1 MYRKDYKRKCVD
13 AETAVN
19 RVASGDWVDYG
30 NFLCSPVALDEAL
43 SKRAGELEGVYVR
56 GVGYPGLPKVALADP
71 SGRSFNYNSF
81 HFSGGERYLHD
92 RGGCSYIPILYHEG
106 NLIYE
111 DEAMTTDVFMAQ
123 VAPMDDAGYFN
134 FGIANSC
141 HSSQV
146 RKATT
151 VILEVNEK
159 MPVCYGGY
167 GEAVHI
173 SEVDYVVE
181 GSHPDLISLPSSQAS
196 DVDRAIARYV
206 VQEIEDGSCLQLGIG
221 SLPNVIG
228 EMIAESDLKDLG
240 VHTEMLVDAYVDMY
254 RAGRITNREK
264 TNNPGKMVYTFALG
278 SEKLY
283 GFIDRN
289 PACASYP
296 VGYVNDLHR
305 IAANDRAVS
314 INNAVEV
321 DLYGQVCSESSG
333 FRHISGTGGQF
344 DFAYGS
350 YHSKGGKA
358 FICLA
363 STKTDK
369 EGNRTSRIRPF
380 VDHGTIVTLP
390 RTAVQY
396 VVTEYGVASL
406 KGKSTWQ
413 RAEALIN
420 IAHPDFREGLVR
432 DAEKMN
438 IWKRVEASGNPKAGE
453 DLRFVS

>member
-1 MYRKDYKRKCVD
+1 VD
-13 AETAVN
+13 AAIAVTQ
-19 RVASGDWVDYG
+19 VKSGDWVDYG
-30 NFLCSPVALDEAL
+30 NFLCSPVTLDDALAN
-43 SKRAGELEGVYVR
+43 RAGELQDVNVR
-56 GVGYPGLPKVALADP
+56 GVGYPGLPKVAMADP

-92 RGGCSYIPILYHEG
+92 RGCCSYIPVLYHEG
-106 NLIYE
+106 NRIYDDGDLI
-111 DEAMTTDVFMAQ
+111 TDVFMAQ
-123 VAPMDDAGYFN
+123 ATPMDDFGFFN
-134 FGIANSC
+134 LGIANSC
-141 HSSQV
+141 QYSQI
-146 RKATT
+146 RKAKT
-151 VILEVNEK
+151 VILEVNNK

-173 SEVDYVVE
+173 SDVDYVVQ
-181 GSHPDLISLPSSQAS
+181 GANPDLVSLPGIESS
-196 DVDRAIARYV
+196 DVDRAIAGHV
-206 VQEIEDGSCLQLGIG
+206 VAQIEDGSCLQLGIG

-228 EMIAESDLKDLG
+228 KMIADSDLKGLG

-254 RAGRITNREK
+254 RAGRITNLEK
-264 TNNPGKMVYTFALG
+264 ADNPGKMVYTFALG

-283 GFIDRN
+283 NFINRN
-289 PACASYP
+289 PVCASYP

-305 IAANDRAVS
+305 IAANDRTVS

-333 FRHISGTGGQF
+333 FRQISGTGGQF

-363 STKTDK
+363 STKTHKD
-369 EGNRTSRIRPF
+369 GTVTSRIRPF

-413 RAEALIN
+413 RAEALIG
-420 IAHPDFREGLVR
+420 IAHPDFREELIH

-438 IWKRVEASGNPKAGE
+438 IWRGGDACKSFMQGATLSLAG
-453 DLRFVS
+453 

>member
-1 MYRKDYKRKCVD
+1 MYRSEYGRKCVD
-13 AETAVN
+13 AATAVKQ
-19 RVASGDWVDYG
+19 VKSGDWVDYG
-30 NFLCSPVALDEAL
+30 NFLCSPVDLDEAL
-43 SKRAGELEGVYVR
+43 AHRAGELEAVKVR
-56 GVGYPGLPKVALADP
+56 GVGYPGIPKVALADP

-92 RGGCSYIPILYHEG
+92 RGGCSYIPVLYHEG
-106 NLIYE
+106 NQIY
-111 DEAMTTDVFMAQ
+111 DDGDLTTDVFMVQ
-123 VAPMDDAGYFN
+123 VAPMDDAGFFN

-141 HSSQV
+141 QYSQL
-146 RKATT
+146 RKAKT
-151 VILEVNEK
+151 VIVEVNDN

-173 SEVDYVVE
+173 SEVDYVVQGTNTE
-181 GSHPDLISLPSSQAS
+181 LVSLPRTPIS
-196 DVDRAIARYV
+196 DVDRAIARHV
-206 VQEIEDGSCLQLGIG
+206 VEQIEDGSCLQLGIG

-228 EMIAESDLKDLG
+228 KMIADSDIKNLG

-254 RAGRITNREK
+254 RAGRISNMEK
-264 TNNPGKMVYTFALG
+264 ADNPGKMVYTFALG

-283 GFIDRN
+283 EFIHRN

-305 IAANDRAVS
+305 IAANPRAVS

-333 FRHISGTGGQF
+333 FRQISGTGGQF

-363 STKTDK
+363 STKTDRD
-369 EGNRTSRIRPF
+369 GAVTSRLRPF

-390 RTAVQY
+390 RSAVQY

-413 RAEALIN
+413 RAEALIG
-420 IAHPDFREGLVR
+420 IAHPDFREGLMR
-432 DAEKMN
+432 EAEKMN
-438 IWKRVEASGNPKAGE
+438 IWRGALVPRADVAMSLAG
-453 DLRFVS
+453 

>member
-1 MYRKDYKRKCVD
+1 MYRGEYTRKCVD
-13 AETAVN
+13 AATAVKQIK
-19 RVASGDWVDYG
+19 SGDWVDYG
-30 NFLCSPVALDEAL
+30 NFLCSPVILDDALAH
-43 SKRAGELEGVYVR
+43 RAGELEAVTVR
-56 GVGYPGLPKVALADP
+56 GVGYPGLPKVAMADP

-92 RGGCSYIPILYHEG
+92 RGGCSYIPVLYHEG
-106 NLIYE
+106 NRIY
-111 DEAMTTDVFMAQ
+111 DDGDLVTDVFMAQ
-123 VAPMDDAGYFN
+123 VAPMDDSGFFN

-141 HSSQV
+141 QYSQV
-146 RKATT
+146 RKAKT

-159 MPVCYGGY
+159 MPFCYGGY

-173 SEVDYVVE
+173 SEVDYVVQ
-181 GSHPDLISLPSSQAS
+181 GANPDLVSLPDTDTS
-196 DVDRAIARYV
+196 DVDRAIARHV
-206 VQEIEDGSCLQLGIG
+206 VGEIEDGSCLQLGIG
-221 SLPNVIG
+221 SLPNAIG
-228 EMIAESDLKDLG
+228 KMIAESDLKDLG

-254 RAGRITNREK
+254 RAGRITNMEK
-264 TNNPGKMVYTFALG
+264 ADNPGKMVYTFALG
-278 SEKLY
+278 SKKLY
-283 GFIDRN
+283 EFIHRN
-289 PACASYP
+289 PACASFP

-305 IAANDRAVS
+305 IAINDRAVS

-333 FRHISGTGGQF
+333 FRQISGTGGQF

-350 YHSKGGKA
+350 YHSRGGKA

-363 STKTDK
+363 STKTHKD
-369 EGNRTSRIRPF
+369 GTVTSRIRPF

-396 VVTEYGVASL
+396 VVTEYGIASL

-413 RAEALIN
+413 RAEALIG
-420 IAHPDFREGLVR
+420 IAHPDFREELMR

-438 IWKRVEASGNPKAGE
+438 IWRGEAAKASEADVALSLAG
-453 DLRFVS
+453 

>member
-1 MYRKDYKRKCVD
+1 MYRGEYRRKCVD
-13 AETAVN
+13 AATAVKQIK
-19 RVASGDWVDYG
+19 SGDWVDYG
-30 NFLCSPVALDEAL
+30 HFLCSPVTLDDALAN
-43 SKRAGELEGVYVR
+43 RAGELEGVNVR
-56 GVGYPGLPKVALADP
+56 GVGYAGLPKVAVADP

-92 RGGCSYIPILYHEG
+92 RGGCSYIPVLYHEA
-106 NLIYE
+106 NRVY
-111 DEAMTTDVFMAQ
+111 DEGDMTADVFMAQ
-123 VAPMDDAGYFN
+123 AAPMDESGFFN
-134 FGIANSC
+134 LGIANSFQY
-141 HSSQV
+141 SQI
-146 RKATT
+146 RNAST
-151 VILEVNEK
+151 VILEVNKK

-173 SEVDYVVE
+173 SEVDYVVQ
-181 GSHPDLISLPSSQAS
+181 GANPGLVSLPRTESS
-196 DVDRAIARYV
+196 DVDRAIARHV
-206 VQEIEDGSCLQLGIG
+206 VDRIEDGSCLQLGIG
-221 SLPNVIG
+221 SLPNAIG
-228 EMIAESDLKDLG
+228 RMIADSELKDLG

-254 RAGRITNREK
+254 RAGRISNREK
-264 TNNPGKMVYTFALG
+264 ANNPGKMVYTFALG

-283 GFIDRN
+283 EFIHRN

-305 IAANDRAVS
+305 IAANDRVVS

-350 YHSKGGKA
+350 YHSRGGKA

-363 STKTDK
+363 STKTDRT
-369 EGNRTSRIRPF
+369 GTVTSRIRPF

-390 RTAVQY
+390 RAAVQY

-413 RAEALIN
+413 RAEALIG
-420 IAHPDFREGLVR
+420 IAHPEFREGLMQE
-432 DAEKMN
+432 AEKMN
-438 IWKRVEASGNPKAGE
+438 IWRGKRRSGAGVA
-453 DLRFVS
+453 LSLAG

>member
-1 MYRKDYKRKCVD
+1 MYRSEYGRKCVD
-13 AETAVN
+13 AATAVKL
-19 RVASGDWVDYG
+19 VKSGDWVDYG
-30 NFLCSPVALDEAL
+30 NFLCSPVDLDEAL
-43 SKRAGELEGVYVR
+43 AHRAGELEAVKVR
-56 GVGYPGLPKVALADP
+56 GVGYPGIPKVALADP

-92 RGGCSYIPILYHEG
+92 RGGCSYIPVLYHEG
-106 NLIYE
+106 NQIY
-111 DEAMTTDVFMAQ
+111 DDGDLTTDVFMVQ
-123 VAPMDDAGYFN
+123 VAPMDDSGFFN

-141 HSSQV
+141 QYSQL
-146 RKATT
+146 RKAKT
-151 VILEVNEK
+151 VIVEVNDN

-173 SEVDYVVE
+173 SEVDYVVQGTNTE
-181 GSHPDLISLPSSQAS
+181 LVSLPRTPIS
-196 DVDRAIARYV
+196 DVDRAIARHV
-206 VQEIEDGSCLQLGIG
+206 VEQIEDGSCLQLGIG

-228 EMIAESDLKDLG
+228 KMIADSDLKDLG

-254 RAGRITNREK
+254 RAGRISNMEK
-264 TNNPGKMVYTFALG
+264 ADNPGKMVYTFALG
-278 SEKLY
+278 SAKLY
-283 GFIDRN
+283 EFIHRN

-305 IAANDRAVS
+305 IAANPRAVS

-333 FRHISGTGGQF
+333 FRQISGTGGQF

-363 STKTDK
+363 STKTDRD
-369 EGNRTSRIRPF
+369 GAVTSRIRPF

-390 RTAVQY
+390 RSAVQY

-413 RAEALIN
+413 RAEALIG
-420 IAHPDFREGLVR
+420 IAHPDFREGLMR
-432 DAEKMN
+432 EAEKMN
-438 IWKRVEASGNPKAGE
+438 IWRGTLVPRADVAMSLAG
-453 DLRFVS
+453 